1 MSAYIHRSVED
12 IHRTPARQ
20 ADVLIVGGGVI
31 GSAIAFNLVSLDPR
45 LRVAVVERD
54 PTYRLAS
61 SALSV
66 SSIRQQ
72 FSTPVNI
79 AMTRFSLAFFKKIA
93 VHLAVDDSVPDIG
106 LVERGY
112 LYLASESGAEVLR
125 TNHAV
130 QRRCGVDVALLDPA
144 ELRGRFPWLT
154 TTDLSLGSLGLSGE
168 GWFDGYGVLQ
178 AFRRKARALG
188 VDYVTGEV
196 AGFDLQGGGVNAV
209 VLEGGARI
217 LCGKVVNAA
226 GPQARGIARMAG
238 IELPVFAE
246 KRCVFVFECKDPPSP
261 CPLVI
266 DPSGLYFRPEG
277 RRFITGPP
285 RPEAD
290 AIEDSNLE
298 VDHELFDE
306 VVWPTLAARVAAFE
320 TIKLVSAWAG
330 YYEMNA
336 IDQNAV
342 LGAAP
347 GVSNLY
353 LANGFSGHGMQ
364 QSPAVGLALAE
375 LILFG
380 EYRTLDLTSLSYG
393 RLQGRDPMREINI
406 I

>member
-1 MSAYIHRSVED
+1 MIAKD
-12 IHRTPARQ
+12 

-31 GSAIAFNLVSLDPR
+31 GSAIAFNLAALDPR
-45 LRVAVVERD
+45 LRVTVVERD
-54 PTYRLAS
+54 PAYRMAS
-61 SALSV
+61 SALSA

-79 AMTRFSLAFFKKIA
+79 AMTRFSLAFFQRIA
-93 VHLAVDDSVPDIG
+93 AHLAVDDVVPEIG

-112 LYLASESGAEVLR
+112 LYLASASGEDVLR
-125 TNHAV
+125 GNHAI

-144 ELRGRFPWLT
+144 ELARRFPWLT
-154 TTDLSLGSLGLSGE
+154 TADLSLGSLGLSGE

-188 VDYVTGEV
+188 VDYVCGEV
-196 AGFDLQGGGVNAV
+196 TGFEMRDGAVNAV
-209 VLEGGARI
+209 GLQGGARI
-217 LCGKVVNAA
+217 RCGKVVNAA
-226 GPQARGIARMAG
+226 GPQARGIAQMAG

-246 KRCVFVFECKDPPSP
+246 KRCVFVFECKDAPAF

-277 RRFITGPP
+277 RRFIAGPP
-285 RPEAD
+285 RHGNAATGD
-290 AIEDSNLE
+290 DNLD
-298 VDHELFDE
+298 VDQGLFDE

-320 TIKLVSAWAG
+320 SIKLISAWAG
-330 YYEMNA
+330 YYEMNT

-342 LGAAP
+342 LGIAP

-364 QSPAVGLALAE
+364 QSPAAGLALAE

-380 EYRTLDLTSLSYG
+380 EYRTLDLTSLSYD
-393 RLQGRDPMREINI
+393 RMLSSDPMREINI